1 MFQLV
6 KEILGD
12 VYKAKLQHSNQE
24 VAVKRCFSKSVGDVS
39 KLMKEAEILAQY
51 DYSSIV
57 KLIGVNART
66 RLSHIP

>member
-39 KLMKEAEILAQY
+39 KLMKEAEIL
-51 DYSSIV
+51 D
-57 KLIGVNART
+57 
-66 RLSHIP
+66 